1 MVSVRDANE
10 RRHYSTTDKNKE
22 PMTKKLYTERR
33 FMRALEKGWTSV
45 EGVINRFAKSD
56 FNPLHHLGTLTIFML
71 VVLIATGAYLTLF
84 YRPGAEVAYD
94 TVARISSTWY
104 GSLIRSV
111 HRYASDAMIILIVLH
126 LCRMFV
132 GDRFWGPRW
141 LAWTSGW
148 IMLAMVWLTGTFGY
162 WMIWDERA
170 QWMTEFMMKNIAG
183 ASGLTYISTDLAS
196 RTFSNFVI
204 ILFLHVFVPLI
215 IFFFINVHSLRL
227 SRARWW
233 TPRWAALQA
242 LIGLVVLSLIKP
254 AMSYQPAD
262 LSRMVESV
270 PVDSLYL
277 VLLPLTEMWGNV
289 IFWGLAILLVGS
301 LFFLPWLAPGRDN
314 GPAVVTNEKCTGC
327 TLCYTDCPYDA
338 IRMVDRNDDSGYP
351 KLAVVNASQCTA
363 CGICV
368 GACPVD
374 ALDLKGGYNGEQVF
388 GVVKGAMKR
397 ETREGY
403 PVTVM
408 FAGQRTQ
415 ALGGLPAML
424 NVKEEKAAVGVAK
437 WGADDARV
445 VTAILPSIGAVNID
459 WIKSL
464 PNEGARDVALLSAPF
479 YDNVNREDAL
489 SILSRLHTR
498 PALVTPNLHW
508 LEVTPNDPKP
518 VEKFLDDLH
527 SEAGQKN
534 KTAPRLPK
542 IKDRNKLAPSLV
554 GALIGTVLL
563 LGLFAIAL
571 PLEFRAG
578 MAEADE
584 SALRIAVDAKGK
596 VELAEMPEGITLPE
610 GADPEKIFGGTHYP
624 MSVRVVIDG
633 ETEFEDVF
641 KPSGISGN
649 GRIAALEFFEVDPG
663 TRHVEVFIK
672 DDSDEFRLV
681 FSGEVN
687 FEKGKVIVLAYDEK
701 TDTFVLR

>member
-1 MVSVRDANE
+1 
-10 RRHYSTTDKNKE
+10 
-22 PMTKKLYTERR
+22 MTKKLYSERR
-33 FMRALEKGWTSV
+33 FIRAFEKGWISV
-45 EGVINRFAKSD
+45 EGVVSRFVKSD

-94 TVARISSTWY
+94 TVAKISSTWY

-126 LCRMFV
+126 LCRMFL

-183 ASGLTYISTDLAS
+183 YSGLTYISTDLAS

-204 ILFLHVFVPLI
+204 ILFLHLFVPLI
-215 IFFFINVHSLRL
+215 AFFAINIHSLRL

-233 TPRWAALQA
+233 TPRWAAFQA
-242 LIGLVVLSLIKP
+242 LVGLIVLSLIRP

-262 LSRMVESV
+262 LNRMVESV

-277 VLLPLTEMWGNV
+277 ILLPLTDMWGNV

-301 LFFLPWLAPGRDN
+301 LFFLPWLASGRDE
-314 GPAVVTNEKCTGC
+314 GPAIVTDAKCTGC

-338 IRMVDRNDDSGYP
+338 IRMVERNDDSGYP

-388 GVVKGAMKR
+388 GVVKGALKR
-397 ETREGY
+397 EVKDGH
-403 PVTVM
+403 PVTVL
-408 FAGQRTQ
+408 FASQRTQ
-415 ALGGLPAML
+415 TLGGLPAKL
-424 NVKEEKAAVGVAK
+424 NVNEEKASVGVTD
-437 WGADDARV
+437 WGSEDSARV
-445 VTAILPSIGAVNID
+445 VTAVLPSIGAVNID
-459 WIKSL
+459 WIKTL
-464 PNEGARDVALLSAPF
+464 PNEGARDVVLLSSPY
-479 YDNVNREDAL
+479 YDNVNREDAY
-489 SILSRLHTR
+489 SILNRLNNR
-498 PALVTPNLHW
+498 PALVGEGLHW
-508 LEVTPNDPKP
+508 LEATPTDPKP
-518 VEKFLDDLH
+518 VEKLLDELH

-534 KTAPRLPK
+534 KPQPILPE
-542 IKDRNKLAPSLV
+542 IKQRNKLAPSLV
-554 GALIGTVLL
+554 GGLLGTVLL
-563 LGLFAIAL
+563 LGLFALAL
-571 PLEFRAG
+571 PLDIRAG
-578 MAEADE
+578 MAAADE

-596 VELAEMPEGITLPE
+596 VELAEIPEGITLPE

-633 ETEFEDVF
+633 ETVFEDVF
-641 KPSGISGN
+641 KPTGISGN
-649 GRIAALEFFEVDPG
+649 GRIAALEFVEVDSG
-663 TRHVEVFIK
+663 TRLVEVFIK
-672 DDSDEFRLV
+672 DDSNEYRLA
-681 FSGEVN
+681 FSGDVN
-687 FEKGKVIVLAYDEK
+687 FEKGQVSILAYDEK

>member
-1 MVSVRDANE
+1 
-10 RRHYSTTDKNKE
+10 
-22 PMTKKLYTERR
+22 MTKKLYTERR
-33 FMRALEKGWTSV
+33 FIRALEKGWISI

-56 FNPLHHLGTLTIFML
+56 FNPLQHLGTLTIFML

-94 TVARISSTWY
+94 TVAKISSTWY

-111 HRYASDAMIILIVLH
+111 HRYASDAMIILIILH
-126 LCRMFV
+126 LFRMFT

-170 QWMTEFMMKNIAG
+170 QWMTEFMMENIAG
-183 ASGLTYISTDLAS
+183 YSGLTYISTDLAS

-204 ILFLHVFVPLI
+204 ILFLHLFVPLI
-215 IFFFINVHSLRL
+215 AFFFINIHSLRL

-233 TPRWAALQA
+233 TPRWAAFQA
-242 LIGLVVLSLIKP
+242 LVGLIVLSLIRP

-262 LSRMVESV
+262 LGRMVESV

-277 VLLPLTEMWGNV
+277 ILLPLTDMWGNV

-301 LFFLPWLAPGRDN
+301 LFFLPWLASGRDD
-314 GPAVVTNEKCTGC
+314 GPAIVTDAKCTGC

-338 IRMVDRNDDSGYP
+338 IRMVERNDDSGYP

-388 GVVKGAMKR
+388 GVVKGAVKR
-397 ETREGY
+397 EMKGGH
-403 PVTVM
+403 PVTVL
-408 FAGQRTQ
+408 FASQRTQ
-415 ALGGLPAML
+415 ALGGLPAKL
-424 NVKEEKAAVGVAK
+424 SVNEEKAAVGVTE
-437 WGADDARV
+437 WGSSDAARV
-445 VTAILPSIGAVNID
+445 VTAVLPSIGAVNID
-459 WIKSL
+459 WVKSL
-464 PNEGARDVALLSAPF
+464 QNEGARDLVLLSSPY
-479 YDNVNREDAL
+479 YDNVNREDAYSILNRL
-489 SILSRLHTR
+489 SIR
-498 PALVTPNLHW
+498 PALVGEGLHW
-508 LEVTPNDPKP
+508 LEATPTDPKP
-518 VEKFLDDLH
+518 VEELLDVLH

-534 KTAPRLPK
+534 KPQPVLPE
-542 IKDRNKLAPSLV
+542 IKQRNKLVPSLV
-554 GALIGTVLL
+554 GGLIGTVLL

-571 PLEFRAG
+571 PLDVRTG
-578 MAEADE
+578 MDAADE

-596 VELAEMPEGITLPE
+596 VEISEIPEGITLPE
-610 GADPEKIFGGTHYP
+610 GADPEKIFGGTHFP

-641 KPSGISGN
+641 KPTGLSGN
-649 GRIAALEFFEVDPG
+649 GRIAALEFLEVDPG
-663 TRHVEVFIK
+663 TRLVEVFIK
-672 DDSDEFRLV
+672 DDSDDYRLA

-687 FEKGKVIVLAYDEK
+687 FEKGKVNILAYDEK

>member
-1 MVSVRDANE
+1 
-10 RRHYSTTDKNKE
+10 
-22 PMTKKLYTERR
+22 MTKKLYTERR
-33 FMRALEKGWTSV
+33 FMRALEKGWISV
-45 EGVINRFAKSD
+45 EGVVNRFAKSD
-56 FNPLHHLGTLTIFML
+56 FNPFHHLGTLTIFML
-71 VVLIATGAYLTLF
+71 VVLIATGVYLTLF

-94 TVARISSTWY
+94 TVAKISSTWY

-111 HRYASDAMIILIVLH
+111 HRYASDAMIILIILH
-126 LCRMFV
+126 LCRMFL

-183 ASGLTYISTDLAS
+183 YSGLTYISTDLAS

-204 ILFLHVFVPLI
+204 ILFLHLFVPLVA
-215 IFFFINVHSLRL
+215 FFAINIHSLRL

-233 TPRWAALQA
+233 TPRWAAFQA
-242 LIGLVVLSLIKP
+242 LVGLIILSLIKP

-277 VLLPLTEMWGNV
+277 ILLPLTDMWGNV

-301 LFFLPWLAPGRDN
+301 LFFLPWLAPGRDD
-314 GPAVVTNEKCTGC
+314 GPAIVTDAKCTGC

-338 IRMVDRNDDSGYP
+338 IRMVERNDDSGYP

-388 GVVKGAMKR
+388 GVVKGAVKR
-397 ETREGY
+397 EVKEGH
-403 PVTVM
+403 PVTVL
-408 FAGQRTQ
+408 FASQRIQT
-415 ALGGLPAML
+415 LGGLPAKL
-424 NVKEEKAAVGVAK
+424 NVNEEKAAVGVTD
-437 WGADDARV
+437 WGSKDAARV
-445 VTAILPSIGAVNID
+445 VTAVLPSIGAVNID
-459 WIKSL
+459 WVKTL
-464 PNEGARDVALLSAPF
+464 QNEGVRDLVLLSSPY
-479 YDNVNREDAL
+479 YDNVNREDAY
-489 SILSRLHTR
+489 SILNRLYTR
-498 PALVTPNLHW
+498 PALVGEGLHW
-508 LEVTPNDPKP
+508 LEATPTDPKP
-518 VEKFLDDLH
+518 VEKLLDNLH

-534 KTAPRLPK
+534 KPQPILPE
-542 IKDRNKLAPSLV
+542 IKQRNKLVPSFIGGLF
-554 GALIGTVLL
+554 GTVLL
-563 LGLFAIAL
+563 LGLFALAL
-571 PLEFRAG
+571 PLDVRSG
-578 MAEADE
+578 MAAADE

-596 VELAEMPEGITLPE
+596 VELAEIPEGITLPE

-633 ETEFEDVF
+633 ETVFEDVF
-641 KPSGISGN
+641 KPTGVSGN
-649 GRIAALEFFEVDPG
+649 GRIAALKFLEVESG
-663 TRHVEVFIK
+663 VHIVELFIK
-672 DDSDEFRLV
+672 DDSDDFRLA

-687 FEKGKVIVLAYDEK
+687 FEKGQVSILAYDEK

>member
-1 MVSVRDANE
+1 
-10 RRHYSTTDKNKE
+10 
-22 PMTKKLYTERR
+22 MTKKLYTERR
-33 FMRALEKGWTSV
+33 FMRALEKGWISV
-45 EGVINRFAKSD
+45 EGVVNRFAKSD
-56 FNPLHHLGTLTIFML
+56 FNPFHHLGTLTIFML
-71 VVLIATGAYLTLF
+71 VVLIATGVYLTLF

-94 TVARISSTWY
+94 TVAKISSTWY

-111 HRYASDAMIILIVLH
+111 HRYASDAMIILIILH
-126 LCRMFV
+126 LCRMFL

-148 IMLAMVWLTGTFGY
+148 IMLAMVWLTGTFGD

-183 ASGLTYISTDLAS
+183 YSGLTYISTDLAS

-204 ILFLHVFVPLI
+204 ILFLHLFVPLVA
-215 IFFFINVHSLRL
+215 FFAINIHSLRL

-233 TPRWAALQA
+233 TPRWAAFQA
-242 LIGLVVLSLIKP
+242 LVGLIILSLIKP

-277 VLLPLTEMWGNV
+277 ILLPLTDMWGNV

-301 LFFLPWLAPGRDN
+301 LFFLPWLAPGRDD
-314 GPAVVTNEKCTGC
+314 GPAIVTDAKCTGC

-338 IRMVDRNDDSGYP
+338 IRMVERNDDSGYP

-388 GVVKGAMKR
+388 GVVKGAVKR
-397 ETREGY
+397 EVKEGH
-403 PVTVM
+403 PVTVL
-408 FAGQRTQ
+408 FASQRIQT
-415 ALGGLPAML
+415 LGGLPAKL
-424 NVKEEKAAVGVAK
+424 NVNEEKAAVGVTD
-437 WGADDARV
+437 WGSKDAARV
-445 VTAILPSIGAVNID
+445 VTAVLPSIGAVNID
-459 WIKSL
+459 WVKTL
-464 PNEGARDVALLSAPF
+464 QNEGVRDLVLLSSPY
-479 YDNVNREDAL
+479 YDNVNREDAY
-489 SILSRLHTR
+489 SILNRLYTR
-498 PALVTPNLHW
+498 PALVGEGLHW
-508 LEVTPNDPKP
+508 LEATPTDPKP
-518 VEKFLDDLH
+518 VEKLLDNLH

-534 KTAPRLPK
+534 KPQPILPE
-542 IKDRNKLAPSLV
+542 IKQRNKLVPSFIGGLF
-554 GALIGTVLL
+554 GTVLL
-563 LGLFAIAL
+563 LGLFALAL
-571 PLEFRAG
+571 PLDVRSG
-578 MAEADE
+578 MAAADE

-596 VELAEMPEGITLPE
+596 VELAEIPEGITLPE

-633 ETEFEDVF
+633 ETVFEDVF
-641 KPSGISGN
+641 KPTGVSGN
-649 GRIAALEFFEVDPG
+649 GRIAALKFLEVESG
-663 TRHVEVFIK
+663 VHIVELFIK
-672 DDSDEFRLV
+672 DDSDDFRLA

-687 FEKGKVIVLAYDEK
+687 FEKGQVSILAYDEK